1 MRSPAEVRE
10 NLVRQWIE
18 SARDDLAWAEMGAST
33 PEVRGIAQIGF
44 HAQQAIEKLL
54 KGLLTAYGIEPED
67 QHSLSRL
74 IEQVRRLDRETAD
87 AASGAASLTQYAVY
101 HRYPPRVGAA
111 RSLSRADVLRDLER
125 ARATFPMLL
134 AAIET
139 RLARGHSAD
148 DA

>member
-1 MRSPAEVRE
+1 MQSPEEVRE

-18 SARDDLAWAEMGAST
+18 SARDDLAWAEMGASA

-87 AASGAASLTQYAVY
+87 AVGGAASLTQSPSIIAI
-101 HRYPPRVGAA
+101 HPASEPRV
-111 RSLSRADVLRDLER
+111 
-125 ARATFPMLL
+125 
-134 AAIET
+134 
-139 RLARGHSAD
+139 H
-148 DA
+148 